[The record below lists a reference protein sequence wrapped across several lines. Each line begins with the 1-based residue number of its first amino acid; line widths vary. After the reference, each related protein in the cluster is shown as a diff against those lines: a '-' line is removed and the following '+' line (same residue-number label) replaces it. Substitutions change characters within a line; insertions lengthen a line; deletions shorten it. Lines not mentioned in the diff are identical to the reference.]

1 MQTHFTDADLQK
13 PHIQEAERILRT
25 CVHCGFCN
33 ATCPT
38 YQLLGDE
45 RDGPRGRIYLMKEL
59 LRAATMTTRSPK
71 RRACTLIAA
80 LPVLTVKP
88 PALPAWSTTSCSTL
102 AVPKLSGAFL
112 ARQVSGPSAMRCE
125 K

>member
-13 PHIQEAERILRT
+13 PHIQEADRILRT

-59 LRAATMTTRSPK
+59 LESRDDDDQVTDETRFI
-71 RRACTLIAA
+71 LIAA